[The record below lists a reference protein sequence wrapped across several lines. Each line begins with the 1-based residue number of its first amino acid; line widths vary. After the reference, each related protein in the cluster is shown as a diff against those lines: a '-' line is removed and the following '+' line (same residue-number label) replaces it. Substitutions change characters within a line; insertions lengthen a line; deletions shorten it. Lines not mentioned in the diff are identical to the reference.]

1 MLSSVGVEVRNM
13 DLIDLS
19 LSICSI
25 TDLQCDFE
33 QVNLFDLLFFHPKN
47 WASNILYG
55 RVLVRMKLADT

>member
-1 MLSSVGVEVRNM
+1 M